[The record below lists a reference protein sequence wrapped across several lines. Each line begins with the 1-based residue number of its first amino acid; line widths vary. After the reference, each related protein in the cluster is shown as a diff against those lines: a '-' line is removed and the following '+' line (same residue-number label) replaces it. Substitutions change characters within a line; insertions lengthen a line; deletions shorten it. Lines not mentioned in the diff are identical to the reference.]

1 MSIVK
6 ITPIDEKIVCTAGN
20 SCVAKFSA
28 SNTAGRPLSCGVQI
42 KSQDNAEEWIEI
54 EGTIERRIEEGMDA
68 TIELKISP
76 PADIINEENSPK
88 IYAFYVRV
96 YDANQPEEIVDSP
109 TVSISVNALKSNNKK
124 PFPWLWGL
132 AVIPALLIVGLV
144 FWLLQSP
151 SGEQHSFANAQQIS
165 NHPSGH
171 GAADKAIDGDTSGQW
186 QDNGNNTLSGTN
198 GKADFEWWQGDL
210 GKSRDIGKVVL
221 HFRTDCCD
229 RWKKNFHIF
238 VANEKISSSSLN
250 VTSAKNQA
258 QAYFHY
264 NVQTPSEV
272 YTWQTPDNTSG
283 RYVMVMT
290 SPEAKQALNAEIT
303 KLAKEIS
310 AINQQITAI
319 NAKVKQM
326 NAQISVLN
334 AQIRF
339 LPHLKSNLQVFKN
352 TIQNLEKQKAAL
364 QQQSV
369 ALGKTRSAFES
380 EAANSFLSLAEVQAF
395 SP

>member
-20 SCVAKFSA
+20 SCVAKFSV

-54 EGTIERRIEEGMDA
+54 EGTIERRIEEGIDT

-76 PADIINEENSPK
+76 PADLINEENSPK
-88 IYAFYVRV
+88 IYAFYIRM
-96 YDANQPEEIVDSP
+96 YNANQHEEVVDSS
-109 TVSISVNALKSNNKK
+109 TFSITVNAPKSESKK
-124 PFPWLWGL
+124 PFPWVWGL
-132 AVIPALLIVGLV
+132 AVISALLIVGLA

-151 SGEQHSFANAQQIS
+151 SGEQHLFANAQQIS
-165 NHPSGH
+165 NHPSGF
-171 GAADKAIDGDTSGQW
+171 GAADKAIDGDTNGQW
-186 QDNGNNTLSGTN
+186 QDNNNNSLSGTN

-210 GKSRDIGKVVL
+210 GKSRDIGKVVIHL
-221 HFRTDCCD
+221 RTDCCD

-238 VANEKISSSSLN
+238 VADEKISGSSLN

-258 QAYFHY
+258 HAYFNY
-264 NVQTPSEV
+264 NVQTPSDV

-290 SPEAKQALNAEIT
+290 SPEAKQALNAEIA
-303 KLAKEIS
+303 KLAGEINT
-310 AINQQITAI
+310 INQQITAI
-319 NAKVKQM
+319 NTKVQQM

-334 AQIRF
+334 AQIRLF
-339 LPHLKSNLQVFKN
+339 PLLKPNLQALKN
-352 TIQNLEKQKAAL
+352 AVENLEKQKAAL
-364 QQQSV
+364 QQKSADLAKTQS
-369 ALGKTRSAFES
+369 ALNS
-380 EAANSFLSLAEVQAF
+380 EAANSFLSLAEVQVF